1 MTPNIFSYASRKLL
15 LDRVAFGVSRS
26 TLRQQDSKVNV
37 GRLRQRMATLR
48 ARAVELVSEAF
59 SGGAEDPTTLQLQA
73 DELYGMEETLAA
85 RVRTAFRK
93 EEWEE
98 MSLQVAKAAI
108 HRDSLLSD
116 GLSIMDQYSS
126 NSRLSRRRLEV
137 RFDGESGFDA
147 ASGDEAGV
155 TRGFYADIAE
165 ALMSCDTVAGVNF
178 STACAL
184 GLKADL
190 TSISVKDASKPLKLP
205 LWIPDTDSSGQV
217 IIPTPRATAT
227 SIFGIFP
234 RPISKFHPQFSDV
247 MKYFR
252 FMGQLF
258 AAATRDGF
266 MFPLPLSSSFLRL
279 VQYSGDTSLPQF
291 DPDHSLR
298 CRVGDGKQGGY
309 VLSSDDLPRPGFLG
323 GVVYAVETHIC
334 RTLDRI
340 DQEEPDL
347 NYGERE
353 REYHAVATD
362 KDFARKAL
370 GENYDCSFND
380 YFRDRT
386 FVDPL
391 DPTQGITAHPLCING
406 CDRRITIHNIR
417 EWTTHAKYFMLHEGV
432 IGQAAA
438 FKAGVDDFF
447 PSDYLRLFTSEELQR
462 DGCGMGDD
470 VDNWDEDAIKKLLK
484 LDIKGATEALVAV
497 AAIGGNAGALG
508 RRFDPAST
516 TIKYVVKA
524 LLEASPKHRRQ
535 FLSFVTSVPIV
546 TPGLI
551 EIIPITSSSGKFL
564 PMRDPGCLP
573 RANTCARR
581 LYLPKFETF
590 ESFSQVLWAVV
601 RAESKHKGFFEWNL

>member
-1 MTPNIFSYASRKLL
+1 
-15 LDRVAFGVSRS
+15 
-26 TLRQQDSKVNV
+26 
-37 GRLRQRMATLR
+37 
-48 ARAVELVSEAF
+48 
-59 SGGAEDPTTLQLQA
+59 
-73 DELYGMEETLAA
+73 
-85 RVRTAFRK
+85 
-93 EEWEE
+93 

-116 GLSIMDQYSS
+116 AMSIMDQYSS

-165 ALMSCDTVAGVNF
+165 ALMSCDTVAGVTF
-178 STACAL
+178 SSTCALGL

-190 TSISVKDASKPLKLP
+190 TSMPFKEASTTLKLP
-205 LWIPDTDSSGQV
+205 LWIPDIDSSGQV
-217 IIPTPRATAT
+217 IIPTPRAAAT
-227 SIFGIFP
+227 NNFGIFP
-234 RPISKFHPQFSDV
+234 RPISKFHSQFSDV

-258 AAATRDGF
+258 AAAMRDGF
-266 MFPLPLSSSFLRL
+266 MFPLPLSSSFLKL
-279 VQYSGDTSLPQF
+279 VQYSGETSLPQF
-291 DPDHSLR
+291 DPDHGSR
-298 CRVGDGKQGGY
+298 GSVGDGKEGGY

-323 GVVYAVETHIC
+323 GEVYAVERHIC
-334 RTLDRI
+334 RILDRI
-340 DQEEPDL
+340 DQEEPHL
-347 NYGERE
+347 SEVERE
-353 REYHAVATD
+353 REYHAVAID
-362 KDFARKAL
+362 KDFAREAL
-370 GENYDCSFND
+370 GKNYDCSFNE
-380 YFRDRT
+380 YFQDRT

-391 DPTQGITAHPLCING
+391 DPTQGITAHPLCTNG
-406 CDRRITIHNIR
+406 CDRSITIHNIR
-417 EWTTHAKYFMLHEGV
+417 EWITYAKYFMLHGGV
-432 IGQAAA
+432 IRQAAA
-438 FKAGVDDFF
+438 FKAGVEDFF

-462 DGCGMGDD
+462 DVCGIGDD
-470 VDNWDEDAIKKLLK
+470 VDDWDEDDIKKLFK
-484 LDIKGATEALVAV
+484 LDAKGATEAFVAV
-497 AAIGGNAGALG
+497 AAIGGNAEALG

-524 LLEASPKHRRQ
+524 LLEASPKQRRQ

-551 EIIPITSSSGKFL
+551 EIIPIVSSGGKFL

-581 LYLPKFETF
+581 LYLPKFESF
-590 ESFSQVLWAVV
+590 ESFTQVIWAVV